1 MKYDYQSLDALRN
14 ECILKVA
21 NGSGDAYTAQIG
33 MAASYAL
40 DLIDICKD
48 NNVTLAL
55 NMATEENVLKGIA
68 LTHQYN
74 LSHGKSAT
82 KSREDTVKKVGGYEL
97 FTVFNGISDAS
108 DNVKIDYILGGL
120 QIVLKNTDGSV
131 IRFNPQREI
140 ENTLKKF
147 RLSSAG
153 DELRVS
159 GTLQPF
165 YDSLTKDF
173 LSKAN

>member
-1 MKYDYQSLDALRN
+1 MLSEKYKCDQPGKTEFLVAPLD
-14 ECILKVA
+14 
-21 NGSGDAYTAQIG
+21 NGHFIT
-33 MAASYAL
+33 
-40 DLIDICKD
+40 
-48 NNVTLAL
+48 
-55 NMATEENVLKGIA
+55 
-68 LTHQYN
+68 
-74 LSHGKSAT
+74 
-82 KSREDTVKKVGGYEL
+82 
-97 FTVFNGISDAS
+97 
-108 DNVKIDYILGGL
+108 GGL